1 MKMKLIPCIL
11 VLLSLNV
18 LHAQKKES
26 FNLGEGKLTFSTS
39 VFQWFHPY
47 SAVFP
52 IGIEA
57 KAFNDIAF
65 YAEYGI
71 PLKSYKT
78 SYENEGKGDW
88 NYYKT
93 RLGIRYYFD
102 PFNPYKRRRRRHN
115 YSRQEKGYRNYV
127 GIEGFVWS
135 NQYTRK
141 NGSYVIGG
149 STGIFGGGG
158 GGRSIRYT
166 HSKVIIGS
174 QGLVFIYGRRYK
186 IGKHV
191 ILGINFGLGRKVV
204 NVKHED
210 VVSDVS
216 GSFPFNNYYGTE
228 YRDGIRTEPYIKI
241 GLDIGF
247 TVFK

>member
-11 VLLSLNV
+11 VLLSLNI

-26 FNLGEGKLTFSTS
+26 FALGEEKLTFSTS

-52 IGIEA
+52 IGVEA

-71 PLKSYKT
+71 PLKSFKA
-78 SYENEGKGDW
+78 SYQNEGKENW
-88 NYYKT
+88 HYYKT
-93 RLGIRYYFD
+93 RLGVRYYFD

-115 YSRQEKGYRNYV
+115 YARQEKGYRNYV
-127 GIEGFVWS
+127 GIEGFLWS

-141 NGSYVIGG
+141 DGSYVIGG
-149 STGIFGGGG
+149 SSGIFGGGG
-158 GGRSIRYT
+158 RSIGYT
-166 HSKVIIGS
+166 HSKIVIGS
-174 QGLVFIYGRRYK
+174 QGIIFIYGRRYK
-186 IGKHV
+186 VGKQMIV
-191 ILGINFGLGRKVV
+191 GINFGFGRKVI

-210 VVSDVS
+210 VVNDSS
-216 GSFPFNNYYGTE
+216 GSFGFNYYGGEE
-228 YRDGIRTEPYIKI
+228 YRDGIRTEPYVKI

-247 TVFK
+247 VAF